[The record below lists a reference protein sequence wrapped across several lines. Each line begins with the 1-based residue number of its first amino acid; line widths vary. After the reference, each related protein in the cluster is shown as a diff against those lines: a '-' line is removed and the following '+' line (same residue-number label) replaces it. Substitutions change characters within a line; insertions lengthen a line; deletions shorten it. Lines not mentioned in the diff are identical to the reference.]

1 MNVDEALERFGL
13 TPDDQS
19 LKTIKEMLIEET
31 RKESQCQG
39 LGDTELMKLCS
50 IQLFSKGFVEDSL
63 LIWQAKTASMDADC
77 SIDIQLLCGAGLD
90 ETKAF
95 LANIHSSSAISALNR
110 IRLCEENGDFEGFSV
125 RDYLDFY
132 RSYYFEE

>member
-1 MNVDEALERFGL
+1 MNVDEALGQYGL

-19 LKTIKEMLIEET
+19 LKIVREILIEET
-31 RKESQCQG
+31 RKESQRQG
-39 LGDTELMKLCS
+39 QGDTELMKLCCVQ
-50 IQLFSKGFVEDSL
+50 IFSKGSVEDSL

-77 SIDIQLLCGAGLD
+77 SIDIQLLCGAGLE

-95 LANIHSSSAISALNR
+95 LTNIHSSPATSALNR
-110 IRLCEENGDFEGFSV
+110 IRLCQENGDFEGFSV

>member
-1 MNVDEALERFGL
+1 MNTDGSLQRSGL
-13 TPDDQS
+13 TSDDQS
-19 LKTIKEMLIEET
+19 LKIISEILIEET
-31 RKESQCQG
+31 RKESQGQG
-39 LGDTELMKLCS
+39 EGDTELMKLCCV
-50 IQLFSKGFVEDSL
+50 QLFSKGSVEDSL

-95 LANIHSSSAISALNR
+95 LANIHSSSATSALNR
-110 IRLCEENGDFEGFSV
+110 IRLCEENADFEGFSV